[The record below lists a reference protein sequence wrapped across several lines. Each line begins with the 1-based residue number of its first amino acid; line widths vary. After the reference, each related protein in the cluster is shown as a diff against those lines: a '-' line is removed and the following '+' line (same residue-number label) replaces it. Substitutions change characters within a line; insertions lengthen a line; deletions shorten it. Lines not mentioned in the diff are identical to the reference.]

1 MNSKL
6 MKFAPAG
13 FGLAL
18 TVALT
23 AAPILG
29 GCSSSG
35 NNPPQGSGGSV
46 SSSGG
51 TTGSSGGTTG
61 SGGHTSSGGAV
72 GSGGD
77 TASGGTVGPA
87 SGGTTGSGGTA
98 SSGGAPGSGG
108 ATTGSGGAA
117 GGASASGGAAGG
129 AIGGGGRGGNT
140 SGSGGHA
147 GGPASGSGGAAGS
160 SGGGSLTL
168 TSPTH
173 TDGAKFDSKYTCA
186 ESPPASGKTVGG
198 LGNGI
203 NPELDWSGVPAG
215 TMSFAITFLDMT
227 LINAGMDSLGNHWAM
242 WNIPASVMKLPEG
255 TTMLS
260 GDLAMAKQSGA
271 FLAPCAQ
278 SLMNNMDDQ
287 YEFTVY
293 ALSTATLNVSGT
305 SVANA
310 RTALKNAASSI
321 LGTAVLKG
329 HAGLKGM

>member
-1 MNSKL
+1 MNSSKL
-6 MKFAPAG
+6 MKFATAG

-18 TVALT
+18 
-23 AAPILG
+23 ILG
-29 GCSSSG
+29 GCGSSG
-35 NNPPQGSGGSV
+35 STPPQGSGGSS

-61 SGGHTSSGGAV
+61 SGGQTSTGGTTGSGGVTATGGKV
-72 GSGGD
+72 GSGG
-77 TASGGTVGPA
+77 TSET
-87 SGGTTGSGGTA
+87 GGTTGSGGTA
-98 SSGGAPGSGG
+98 SSGGATGSGG
-108 ATTGSGGAA
+108 ASTGSGGAA
-117 GGASASGGAAGG
+117 GGGPAGG
-129 AIGGGGRGGNT
+129 TVGGGGRGGN
-140 SGSGGHA
+140 
-147 GGPASGSGGAAGS
+147 ASGSGGRAGGS
-160 SGGGSLTL
+160 GTGSGGTAGGSGSGSLML

-173 TDGAKFDSKYTCA
+173 VDGAKFDSKFTCA
-186 ESPPASGKTVGG
+186 ESPPASGKMTGG

-260 GDLAMAKQSGA
+260 GDFAMAKQSGA

-287 YEFTVY
+287 YEFTIY

-310 RTALKNAASSI
+310 RTALKNAASSV

-329 HAGLKGM
+329 HAGVKGM

>member
-1 MNSKL
+1 MNSSKL
-6 MKFAPAG
+6 MKFATAG

-18 TVALT
+18 
-23 AAPILG
+23 ILG
-29 GCSSSG
+29 GCSSSS
-35 NNPPQGSGGSV
+35 NNPPGGSGGSSSGTGGTT

-51 TTGSSGGTTG
+51 STGSGGHTSTGGTTG
-61 SGGHTSSGGAV
+61 SGGVSSSGGTI
-72 GSGGD
+72 GSGG
-77 TASGGTVGPA
+77 TTA

-98 SSGGAPGSGG
+98 SSGGATGSGG

-117 GGASASGGAAGG
+117 AGGASASGGAAG
-129 AIGGGGRGGNT
+129 ASVGGGGKGGAS
-140 SGSGGHA
+140 SGSGGKA
-147 GGPASGSGGAAGS
+147 GGSGSGSGGSAGG
-160 SGGGSLTL
+160 SGSGSLTL

-173 TDGAKFDSKYTCA
+173 MDGAKFDSKYTCA
-186 ESPPASGKTVGG
+186 ESPPLSGKMTGG

-242 WNIPASVMKLPEG
+242 WNIPASAMKLPEG

-260 GDLAMAKQSGA
+260 GDFAMAKQSGA

-287 YEFTVY
+287 YEFTIY

-310 RTALKNAASSI
+310 RTALKNAASSV

-329 HAGLKGM
+329 HAGVKGM